1 MTTWHYVEGGA
12 QVGPLTL
19 DEVKGAIS
27 AGKITPS
34 TKVWSGEGD
43 WTHASETLLSEFF
56 DVRKSTTPPPLAGDD
71 IDNKFMWILVTVPI
85 LGAII
90 DLIAGT
96 VLFLPSIIA
105 NIALC
110 MLDEKK
116 LKAAGHSALV
126 HWSVFIV
133 PIYIWKRATLLSHKK
148 HYFGA
153 WVAAFVLS
161 IFLDIGGTQSAIE
174 EAACPIVTDI
184 IKEQLYGSARCMD
197 VTIDKEVTTGFY
209 KATATLDNGNELS
222 ITIEEKDNGM
232 IYVQVPNQ

>member
-34 TKVWSGEGD
+34 TKVWPGEGD

-56 DVRKSTTPPPLAGDD
+56 SVREPTTPPPLAGED
-71 IDNKFMWILVTVPI
+71 IDNKFMWILVAVPI
-85 LGAII
+85 IGAII

-116 LKAAGHSALV
+116 LKAAGHAAPV

-133 PIYIWKRATLLSHKK
+133 PIYIWKRATLLNHKK

-161 IFLDIGGTQSAIE
+161 IFLDIGSTQAAIE

-184 IKEQLYGSARCMD
+184 IKEQLYGSARCMS